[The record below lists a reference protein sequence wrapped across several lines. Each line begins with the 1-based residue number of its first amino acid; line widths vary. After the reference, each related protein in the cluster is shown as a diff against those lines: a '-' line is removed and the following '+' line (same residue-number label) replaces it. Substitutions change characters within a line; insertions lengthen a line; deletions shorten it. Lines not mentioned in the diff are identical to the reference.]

1 MVKIIA
7 ELGCNHSGNFDLAK
21 KMIFSAKQ
29 CNADYVKF
37 QKRNCYIAVPLHI
50 QNKPHPCPMNAFGE
64 TYLQHRLFL
73 EFSLEQ
79 HKELKNICQKEGIG
93 YACSVWDEDSA
104 REIISLDTDYIKVP
118 SALNNDYELLKII
131 FGEYK
136 KNVHISLGM
145 ATKKE
150 REDLFK
156 FLLPHKNRIV
166 LYWTTSDYPVNFD
179 ELFLL
184 EISNLLKIFPS
195 VGFSGH
201 HLGIA
206 VDVAAVVLGATW
218 VERHFTLDRTMKG
231 TDHSASLEQPGLSKL
246 VRDIRAT
253 ERALKYK
260 GEGITF
266 GEEKNREKLRKL

>member
-1 MVKIIA
+1 MIKVVA
-7 ELGCNHSGNFDLAK
+7 EAGCNHQGNFDLAM
-21 KMIFSAKQ
+21 KMILLAES
-29 CNADYVKF
+29 CNADYIKF
-37 QKRNCYIAVPLHI
+37 QKRNCYKVVPLHM
-50 QNKPHPCPMNAFGE
+50 QNKSHPIMENSFG
-64 TYLQHRLFL
+64 TSYLEHRLFL
-73 EFSLEQ
+73 EFPIDV
-79 HKELKNICQKEGIG
+79 HKELKKVCEKEGIG

-118 SALNNDYELLKII
+118 SALNNDYDLLSIL
-131 FGEYK
+131 FSEYK
-136 KNVHISLGM
+136 KDIHISLGM
-145 ATKKE
+145 ATREE

-156 FLLPHKNRIV
+156 FLLPHKNRVV

-206 VDVAAVVLGATW
+206 VDVAAITLGATW
-218 VERHFTLDRTMKG
+218 VERHFTLDRTAKG
-231 TDHSASLEQPGLSKL
+231 SDNPASLEHPGLSKL

-260 GEGITF
+260 GTGITF
-266 GEEKNREKLRKL
+266 GEEKNREKLRVK